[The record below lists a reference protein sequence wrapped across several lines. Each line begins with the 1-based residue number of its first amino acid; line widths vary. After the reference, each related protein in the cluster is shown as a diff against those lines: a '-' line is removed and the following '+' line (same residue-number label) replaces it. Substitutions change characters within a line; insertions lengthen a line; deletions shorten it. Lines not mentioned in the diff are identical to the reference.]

1 MMESYININ
10 FDSRVPKYKQ
20 VINSVISGITEGT
33 LKRGQRIPS
42 INELSEENYL
52 SRDTVEKAYN
62 ELRER
67 GIISSVRGKGF
78 FISSVHPPAPVRVLL
93 VFNKISAYKKL
104 TYNAFVKTLGE
115 HAIVDLHIHHFNVR
129 LFESIISNHLG
140 NYNYYVIMPHFY
152 EHAQE
157 AIAVIKKIPGEK
169 LILLDKDLK
178 ELDIS
183 HAAVYQDFEADIYRA
198 LLSATDLLGKYKKLN
213 LVFPTSVPY
222 PSEIKT
228 GFINFCRQV
237 CLDYSVLHEID
248 ESIQI
253 GRQEVY
259 LVIEETDLVQ
269 VIKKSRAMKLKL
281 GKDIGLISF
290 NETPLKEILADG
302 ITVISTDHE
311 SMGRAAAQMIL
322 QKKNEKIK
330 TPFVLIRRKS
340 L

>member
-1 MMESYININ
+1 MQRYINID
-10 FDSRVPKYKQ
+10 FESRIPKYKQ
-20 VINSVISGITEGT
+20 VIHSVINGITDGT

-78 FISSVHPPAPVRVLL
+78 FISCTDPQTPLRVLL

-104 TYNAFVKTLGE
+104 TYNSFVESIGE
-115 HAIVDLHIHHFNVR
+115 NTVVDLHIHHFNVR
-129 LFESIISNHLG
+129 LFESIISNNLG

-152 EHAQE
+152 EQAKE
-157 AIAVIKKIPGEK
+157 AISIIKKIPREK

-178 ELDIS
+178 ELSSDY
-183 HAAVYQDFEADIYRA
+183 AAVYQDFETDIQQA
-198 LLSATDLLGKYKKLN
+198 LLSATDLLEKYKKLN
-213 LVFPTSVPY
+213 LVFPRGVPY
-222 PSEIKT
+222 PAEIKT
-228 GFINFCRQV
+228 GFLNFCRESGFE
-237 CLDYSVLHEID
+237 YSILHEID
-248 ESIQI
+248 EATLICKQ
-253 GRQEVY
+253 QVY

-311 SMGRAAAQMIL
+311 GMGREAARLIL
-322 QKKNEKIK
+322 HKKTIKIK
-330 TPFVLIRRKS
+330 SPFVLIRRNS